1 MQKLKMYC
9 ISMDNKHLNFIKE
22 ANYIP
27 VGLGND
33 TFSSEWVRDNTGE
46 NISQKNNYYGEYTFH
61 YWFWKNHLHKIDDG
75 WFGFCQYRKFWS
87 LNTEN
92 LLPNSLDQL
101 KSEIINEIPNSYEN
115 FDVILGDL
123 YFINQLRLMKFIK
136 KGFKLIIKN
145 PSCLFSEKKR
155 NIKFHFDL
163 MHGEGRLDKAIKLLD
178 KENKNDFNDFVNTKI
193 SFNPHNMFI
202 CKSKK
207 ILNDYYAT
215 VFPWLKRCEKEFGF
229 KKLDKWSE
237 IRIYAFLAERFMSY
251 WFQKNSRY
259 KTMPIVFYDIKKDF
273 I

>member
-145 PSCLFSEKKR
+145 PSC
-155 NIKFHFDL
+155 
-163 MHGEGRLDKAIKLLD
+163 
-178 KENKNDFNDFVNTKI
+178 FNDFSTHLNKA
-193 SFNPHNMFI
+193 NMFGI
-202 CKSKK
+202 
-207 ILNDYYAT
+207 
-215 VFPWLKRCEKEFGF
+215 
-229 KKLDKWSE
+229 
-237 IRIYAFLAERFMSY
+237 
-251 WFQKNSRY
+251 
-259 KTMPIVFYDIKKDF
+259 
-273 I
+273 